1 MPDFAF
7 WNNWSKK
14 SSQFATSLSREY
26 LIIKA
31 LLAMESIQVKDR
43 GEDEDEDGDKSY
55 KIQQSTCSCKEL
67 LCELRRLRS
76 AISRLKAS
84 VSAAALRT
92 SNQFWGWRFWRSGQ
106 SCSVSPARVGRVWRI
121 WAPIELLISDTD
133 LLQRVDWS
141 EGREWDWWSYCLI
154 VMSNQFKIFSPWHC
168 EIFERGFPL
177 WPCQSVKVKKCNGW
191 DQVIALQVTSA
202 CWEPGVSVFWERS
215 ARKVGNFPI
224 LFWPKLSHNSLQ

>member
-84 VSAAALRT
+84 VRLRLHCVAVLGLAVLEERSVLLSFTCAVSAGGVR
-92 SNQFWGWRFWRSGQ
+92 
-106 SCSVSPARVGRVWRI
+106 RI
-121 WAPIELLISDTD
+121 WAPIELLTSDTD
-133 LLQRVDWS
+133 FLQGVDWS

-154 VMSNQFKIFSPWHC
+154 VMSKQFKIFSPWHC

-215 ARKVGNFPI
+215 ARKVGSCPI

>member
-92 SNQFWGWRFWRSGQ
+92 GNQFGVWRFGGA
-106 SCSVSPARVGRVWRI
+106 VSLARFHLRVQ
-121 WAPIELLISDTD
+121 AGCGAFG
-133 LLQRVDWS
+133 LQ
-141 EGREWDWWSYCLI
+141 
-154 VMSNQFKIFSPWHC
+154 
-168 EIFERGFPL
+168 
-177 WPCQSVKVKKCNGW
+177 
-191 DQVIALQVTSA
+191 
-202 CWEPGVSVFWERS
+202 
-215 ARKVGNFPI
+215 
-224 LFWPKLSHNSLQ
+224 

>member
-1 MPDFAF
+1 M
-7 WNNWSKK
+7 K
-14 SSQFATSLSREY
+14 FATSLSREC

-92 SNQFWGWRFWRSGQ
+92 SNQFWGWRFGEA
-106 SCSVSPARVGRVWRI
+106 VSLAQFLLRVQAGCG
-121 WAPIELLISDTD
+121 APEL
-133 LLQRVDWS
+133 Q
-141 EGREWDWWSYCLI
+141 
-154 VMSNQFKIFSPWHC
+154 
-168 EIFERGFPL
+168 
-177 WPCQSVKVKKCNGW
+177 
-191 DQVIALQVTSA
+191 
-202 CWEPGVSVFWERS
+202 
-215 ARKVGNFPI
+215 
-224 LFWPKLSHNSLQ
+224 

>member
-92 SNQFWGWRFWRSGQ
+92 GNQFWGWRFGGV
-106 SCSVSPARVGRVWRI
+106 VSLAQFLLRVQAGCG
-121 WAPIELLISDTD
+121 ASEL
-133 LLQRVDWS
+133 Q
-141 EGREWDWWSYCLI
+141 
-154 VMSNQFKIFSPWHC
+154 
-168 EIFERGFPL
+168 
-177 WPCQSVKVKKCNGW
+177 
-191 DQVIALQVTSA
+191 
-202 CWEPGVSVFWERS
+202 
-215 ARKVGNFPI
+215 
-224 LFWPKLSHNSLQ
+224 

>member
-84 VSAAALRT
+84 VRLRLHCVAVLGLAVLEERSVLLSFSCACGQGVAHLS
-92 SNQFWGWRFWRSGQ
+92 SNR
-106 SCSVSPARVGRVWRI
+106 A
-121 WAPIELLISDTD
+121 SDQWYWFVTGC
-133 LLQRVDWS
+133 VDWS

-215 ARKVGNFPI
+215 ARKVGSCPI
-224 LFWPKLSHNSLQ
+224 LFWPKLSHNSLL

>member
-14 SSQFATSLSREY
+14 SSQFTTSLSREC

-84 VSAAALRT
+84 VRLRLHCVAVLGLAVLEERSVLLSFTCAVSAGGVR
-92 SNQFWGWRFWRSGQ
+92 
-106 SCSVSPARVGRVWRI
+106 RI
-121 WAPIELLISDTD
+121 WAPIELLTSDTD
-133 LLQRVDWS
+133 FLQGVDWS

-177 WPCQSVKVKKCNGW
+177 WPCQRVKVKKWMDETKLLLCKW
-191 DQVIALQVTSA
+191 PLPAEDL
-202 CWEPGVSVFWERS
+202 VSQSSERDLHE
-215 ARKVGNFPI
+215 K
-224 LFWPKLSHNSLQ
+224 

>member
-67 LCELRRLRS
+67 LCELRRLRKKHPCL
-76 AISRLKAS
+76 RLHRVPATS
-84 VSAAALRT
+84 FGVGGFEGVVSLA
-92 SNQFWGWRFWRSGQ
+92 
-106 SCSVSPARVGRVWRI
+106 
-121 WAPIELLISDTD
+121 
-133 LLQRVDWS
+133 
-141 EGREWDWWSYCLI
+141 
-154 VMSNQFKIFSPWHC
+154 
-168 EIFERGFPL
+168 
-177 WPCQSVKVKKCNGW
+177 
-191 DQVIALQVTSA
+191 
-202 CWEPGVSVFWERS
+202 
-215 ARKVGNFPI
+215 
-224 LFWPKLSHNSLQ
+224 